1 MIKAYSQRITPPYSG
16 QVQIAE
22 SNRARALTMD
32 GETWEIQFL
41 YATDGQSFQRRYRR
55 VAHINYKELLEIPK
69 RSPEQLADVDE
80 RIVELADF
88 LATARLP
95 FPATDRFEYW
105 LLDHS
110 DGSPLA
116 LIFSCTEAAQMESYP
131 HRPEWTA
138 TPASIMKVARLPEE
152 EQSHYVPPVNYRL
165 EQLVK
170 ERAGKHPRARW
181 IKRRD
186 SLTETFP
193 ACLVREDWG
202 KEEDQRLCQRYIE
215 RQAPRLLMLHG
226 LEHEDRLRLE
236 GYARQN
242 ALEVERFFHLYPAVA
257 DEKVISA
264 IRVEARLRLTAGDT
278 QNSFDY

>member
-41 YATDGQSFQRRYRR
+41 YAGHRQTDQRRYRR
-55 VAHINYKELLEIPK
+55 VAHVDYKELLAIPK

-80 RIVELADF
+80 RIIELADF

-95 FPATDRFEYW
+95 FPAADRFEYW
-105 LLDHS
+105 LLDRS

-116 LIFSCTEAAQMESYP
+116 LIFSCTEAEQMETYP

-170 ERAGKHPRARW
+170 ERAGRHPRARW
-181 IKRRD
+181 IKRRH
-186 SLTETFP
+186 SLTENFP
-193 ACLVREDWG
+193 ACLVREDWD

-236 GYARQN
+236 SYARQN
-242 ALEVERFFHLYPAVA
+242 ALEVERFFQLYPAVA
-257 DEKVISA
+257 DEKVIST
-264 IRVEARLRLTAGDT
+264 IRVEARLRLTSGDS
-278 QNSFDY
+278 QNSLGF